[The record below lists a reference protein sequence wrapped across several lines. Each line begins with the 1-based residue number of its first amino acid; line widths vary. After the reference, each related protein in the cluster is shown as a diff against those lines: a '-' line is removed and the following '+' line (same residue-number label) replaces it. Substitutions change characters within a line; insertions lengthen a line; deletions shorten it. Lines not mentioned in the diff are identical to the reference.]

1 MNEDKR
7 TMKILVVEDDEKC
20 LKLLS
25 ILLKDCGFTY
35 DTAINGLEAW
45 EKIQKDDYDLIISDW
60 NMPVMD
66 GNQLLRKV
74 REYAKTERTPFLML
88 TVRVDIDSI
97 AAAVK
102 GHVTDYIVK
111 PYDEQTMVRK
121 IKTLLKKSSWQT
133 DTGIA

>member
-7 TMKILVVEDDEKC
+7 KVKILAVEDDEKC

-25 ILLKDCGFTY
+25 ILLKDYGFTY

-66 GNQLLRKV
+66 GNQLLIKV
-74 REYAKTERTPFLML
+74 REYAKTEKTPFLML
-88 TVRVDIDSI
+88 TARVDIDSI
-97 AAAVK
+97 ATAVK
-102 GHVTDYIVK
+102 VHVTDYIVK
-111 PYDEQTMVRK
+111 PYDDRTLVRK
-121 IKTLLKKSSWQT
+121 IEKLLKRAPSQT
-133 DTGIA
+133 DI